1 MKANTSPTPVEL
13 EQRVKDMQTYVEQTM
28 MREMEA
34 QTAKDESD
42 RALKALQDK
51 LESQTEKMQEFNSEY
66 VDHVNSIRRKI

>member
-1 MKANTSPTPVEL
+1 
-13 EQRVKDMQTYVEQTM
+13 M